1 MNKIELWGYTICDNG
16 EIFGIRGKKFKNN
29 KQIKINGKIYFTSH
43 IVYYAFN
50 QNTFDLEDR
59 NNIIIHLD
67 GNELNNRLEN
77 LKVESKKIIVQG
89 ENNIKSK
96 LTDKQVE

>member
-50 QNTFDLEDR
+50 QNTL
-59 NNIIIHLD
+59 I
-67 GNELNNRLEN
+67 
-77 LKVESKKIIVQG
+77 
-89 ENNIKSK
+89 
-96 LTDKQVE
+96 